1 MNKPLLVIGLTSIIT
16 TTNTMASWELAG
28 KAKDTD
34 LYIDRV
40 SKLDSQ
46 TIEYWSLMNFYDPT
60 EKLKSTKTQQQ
71 GNCSNLSLMTKY
83 SAGFSGVMG
92 TGEPI
97 GTYTPSI
104 ITSQPTIP
112 DSIGESALVL
122 ACLKAGFKTTSME
135 NVLKNISNLSN
146 NSAPPVIAEYPIIE
160 VVQITNPLAT
170 LVVESPQVNIR
181 QLPNVNSDVIGL
193 LNIGTFVQAR
203 TMIGKFYE
211 IETMKGK
218 GYIHKSTVKIVSGPK
233 SDTI

>member
-1 MNKPLLVIGLTSIIT
+1 
-16 TTNTMASWELAG
+16 
-28 KAKDTD
+28 
-34 LYIDRV
+34 
-40 SKLDSQ
+40 
-46 TIEYWSLMNFYDPT
+46 
-60 EKLKSTKTQQQ
+60 
-71 GNCSNLSLMTKY
+71 MTKY